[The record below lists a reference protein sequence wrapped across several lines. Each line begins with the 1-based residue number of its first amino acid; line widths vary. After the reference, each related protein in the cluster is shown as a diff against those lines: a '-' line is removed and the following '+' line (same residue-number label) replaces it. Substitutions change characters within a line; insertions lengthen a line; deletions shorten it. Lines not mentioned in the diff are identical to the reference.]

1 MANGVRL
8 SRLLSGVALAALVL
22 GMGGCASAP
31 KPAAA
36 AAAKPAANGKDAKPY
51 KEWSEVTKDA
61 EKLDGFFTLY
71 RKRESLYLELEP
83 ADLGQ
88 PVLGI
93 FSLARGIGMNFLLG
107 GLPLNDRLLEFQR
120 AGDRVLL
127 VERNTRF
134 VAPADSAY
142 DRARDLSY
150 GQSVVA
156 ALKIESLD
164 EKRQAV
170 LVDLA
175 PVLVSDLSDLTQW
188 MREALDDKPVSFD
201 KDRSAISA
209 VKVFPQNVEI
219 EALLTYAPSD
229 RKKLDLHSVP
239 DQRYVPITV
248 HYSFLKLPT
257 TPMTPRLAD
266 ERVGYFLNPVKDFSR
281 DLADDYWRRY
291 VTRWRLEKKDPAAT
305 ISEPVQ
311 PILFYLDHTIPEA
324 YRPYIRQGV
333 EAWQRAFEE
342 AGFKNAIVAK
352 DAPDDPDWDPED
364 ARYSTIRWIVS
375 SEPSFGAIGPSR
387 VDPRS
392 GEILDADI
400 LFEGS
405 IVQRSRNAWRR
416 YVAPQAL
423 AAEVTPAWP
432 AGLSFLPLERRCAA
446 AAGMADGAAL
456 LNLGLLVDGELPAG
470 GEMPEEYLGPFLIE
484 VTMHEVGH
492 TLGLRHNFRSSVS
505 TPHDR
510 LQDPAW
516 TRQHGVTAS
525 VMDYSTPNIAGNGG
539 PQGDYYSTAVG
550 DYDRWAIR
558 YGYTPSSAG
567 DVDADYAA
575 VSAIAAESTR
585 PGHAFATDEDT
596 YPADAMDPDVRLYDL
611 GDDPLRFAQER
622 SAYIAAL
629 WRSGRLEERVVGA
642 DGQYPRLRY
651 AMDTLLGQ
659 YGRALGLAVRYVGG
673 QRVPRVRR
681 GQEGAGLPLQPVEA
695 ARQREALDFLG
706 RAAFARD
713 AFDVP
718 PELRN
723 RLAPERWLHWG
734 TPNPFDE
741 DEDIRLDYD
750 LNDRVLAI
758 QTALLDGL
766 LSPRLLARLSE
777 AESHGPEAFTLAE
790 MMDDLAGMI
799 WSEVRKGG
807 RELQALERPG
817 TRRDLQR
824 AHLDR
829 LAAMVV
835 EPAPGLPGDAR
846 ALARLQLERLDAQ
859 LGRALG
865 RSGLGDYVR
874 SHLVESRARIERAL
888 EASRQAAS

>member
-1 MANGVRL
+1 MAHGVRL
-8 SRLLSGVALAALVL
+8 SRLLSTVAFAALVVA
-22 GMGGCASAP
+22 MGGCASAP
-31 KPAAA
+31 KPAAV
-36 AAAKPAANGKDAKPY
+36 AAAKPAANDKEGKDAKPY

-71 RKRESLYLELEP
+71 RKRDSLYLELEP
-83 ADLGQ
+83 GDLGK

-120 AGDRVLL
+120 SGDRILMI
-127 VERNTRF
+127 ERNTRF
-134 VAPADSAY
+134 VAPAESAY

-175 PVLVSDLSDLTQW
+175 PVLVSDFTDMSQW

-201 KDRSAISA
+201 KERSAISS
-209 VKVFPQNVEI
+209 VKVFPENAEI
-219 EALLTYAPSD
+219 EALLTFTPGD
-229 RKKLDLHSVP
+229 RKDLDLHSVP

-248 HYSFLKLPT
+248 HYSFLELPE
-257 TPMTPRLAD
+257 TPMAPRLAD

-291 VTRWRLEKKDPAAT
+291 INRWRLEKKDPAAT
-305 ISEPVQ
+305 VSEPVQ
-311 PILFYLDHTIPEA
+311 PIVFYLDRTIPEA
-324 YRPYIRQGV
+324 YRPYIKQGV

-387 VDPRS
+387 VDPRT

-423 AAEVTPAWP
+423 AAEVIPAPP
-432 AGLSFLPLERRCAA
+432 AALSFVPLERRCAA
-446 AAGMADGAAL
+446 AGGMADGAAL
-456 LNLGLLVDGELPAG
+456 LNLGLLVQGDLAG
-470 GEMPEEYLGPFLIE
+470 GEVPEAYLGPFLIE

-492 TLGLRHNFRSSVS
+492 TLGLRHNFRSSAS

-510 LQDPAW
+510 LQDPEW

-539 PQGDYYSTAVG
+539 PQGEYYSTGVG

-558 YGYTPSSAG
+558 YGYTPTGAP
-567 DVDADYAA
+567 DLDADYAA
-575 VSAIAAESTR
+575 VAAIAAESTQ

-596 YPADAMDPDVRLYDL
+596 YPRDAMDPDVRLFDL

-651 AMDTLLGQ
+651 AMDTLLSQ

-673 QRVPRVRR
+673 QRLPRVRR
-681 GQEGAGLPLQPVEA
+681 GQDGAGLPLQPVDAE
-695 ARQREALDFLG
+695 RQRAALDFLG
-706 RAAFARD
+706 RAAF
-713 AFDVP
+713 DVP
-718 PELRN
+718 PELLN

-734 TPNPFDE
+734 TPNPFDD
-741 DEDIRLDYD
+741 DEAIRLDYD

-758 QTALLDGL
+758 QTAVLDGL

-777 AESHGPEAFTLAE
+777 AESHGPKAFTLAE
-790 MMDDLAGMI
+790 MMDGLSAMV

-807 RELQALERPG
+807 GELKALEGPG

-835 EPAPGLPGDAR
+835 APAPDLPGDAR

-859 LGRALG
+859 LDRALA
-865 RSGLGDYVR
+865 RNGLGDYTR
-874 SHLVESRARIERAL
+874 SHLLESRARIARAL
-888 EASRQAAS
+888 AAERQVEG